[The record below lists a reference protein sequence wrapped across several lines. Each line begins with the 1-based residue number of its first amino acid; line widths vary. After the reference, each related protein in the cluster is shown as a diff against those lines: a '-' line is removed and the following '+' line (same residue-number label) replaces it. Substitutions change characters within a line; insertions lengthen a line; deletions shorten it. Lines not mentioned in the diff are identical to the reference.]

1 MFINMDL
8 VINLNVLVVFTS
20 IISEWKFT
28 HIYFYI
34 VLEALSGEFCLGC
47 SCDFLYAH
55 NIVILTSSMD
65 ELLKMD
71 LWEEYQE
78 AKRLRENVE
87 KTKII
92 ISGKYLLT

>member
-1 MFINMDL
+1 
-8 VINLNVLVVFTS
+8 
-20 IISEWKFT
+20 
-28 HIYFYI
+28 
-34 VLEALSGEFCLGC
+34 
-47 SCDFLYAH
+47 
-55 NIVILTSSMD
+55 MD